1 MIYYLVTQKHAYTIR
16 SFINTW
22 AKELL
27 SRIKVLSYES
37 LPHRRFL
44 KQGTYI
50 FSDIERLTQ
59 EQAKILSAIWEELA
73 SVNNGVHVLN
83 HPMLSMRR
91 YKLLRTLYE
100 QGVNRYNIYRL
111 VECQLPRQFP
121 VFIRGENDHDGSLT
135 PLLETQGA
143 LDAVINA
150 LSQRRQGLKD
160 KVMIE
165 FCNTAD
171 SNGVFRKYSAY
182 IVGDRIFPQHMMFGQ
197 GWMLKSI
204 NSLAKKKTEL
214 YEEHRYLRDNPHE
227 GQLNAVFR
235 QAGINY
241 GRVDYGILDGKAQI
255 WEINTNP
262 TLMNMTPGPPKCN
275 RERSKFVQRMIT
287 ALDQIDYAGNGKI
300 MIPVKARI
308 SRITNTPRLKLF
320 CNFAIAFV
328 LDKYYYQRQ
337 WMVPIMR
344 RSAGHVLLRVR
355 VRLKKLKRW
364 SSSNARD
371 KSSTTT

>member
-27 SRIKVLSYES
+27 PRIKVLSYES
-37 LPHRRFL
+37 LPHRRSL

-50 FSDIERLTQ
+50 FSDIERLPR
-59 EQAKILSAIWEELA
+59 EQAKILSAIWEELE
-73 SVNNGVHVLN
+73 SVNSGLRILN
-83 HPMLSMRR
+83 HPMRSMRR
-91 YKLLRTLYE
+91 YKLLRALYE
-100 QGVNRYNIYRL
+100 QGVNKYNIYRL
-111 VECQLPRQFP
+111 AECQLPRQFP
-121 VFIRGENDHDGSLT
+121 VFIRGENDHSGSIT

-143 LDAVINA
+143 LDSTINV
-150 LSQRRQGLKD
+150 LSQHGQGLRD

-182 IVGDRIFPQHMMFGQ
+182 IVGDRLFPQHMMFGQ
-197 GWMLKSI
+197 GWMLKSV

-214 YEEHRYLRDNPHE
+214 YEEQHYLRDNPHE
-227 GQLNAVFR
+227 SQLNAVF
-235 QAGINY
+235 QLAGINY
-241 GRVDYGILDGKAQI
+241 GRIDYGILDNKPQI

-262 TLMNMTPGPPKCN
+262 TLMHIAPGPAKCSRGGN
-275 RERSKFVQRMIT
+275 KFVQRMI
-287 ALDQIDYAGNGKI
+287 AAFEEIDYAGNGKI

-308 SRITNTPRLKLF
+308 SRITNTARLKLF
-320 CNFAIAFV
+320 CNSAIVFV
-328 LDKYYYQRQ
+328 LDKYYYLRQ
-337 WMVPIMR
+337 WTVPRTR
-344 RSAGHVLLRVR
+344 RTVGHVLLRAKVL
-355 VRLKKLKRW
+355 LKKLKRW

-371 KSSTTT
+371 KS